1 MAPTSGNPDDE
12 TGSGAPDQTPPTG
25 AEDTGHDQRPAAR
38 DGARAGTSGPHGTP
52 PDVPTMP
59 QAHVSEVTAR
69 SISGGLAL
77 LLGLAGLIV
86 GIALLAVAAGSDS
99 GSTQGV
105 LVPVGI
111 VVIIAAVVAMRG
123 LNMVA
128 PGEARVV
135 QLFGRYRGTIR
146 TDGLRW
152 VNPLTTRRRVS
163 TRVRNNET
171 PVLKVNDAYGNPIE
185 LAAVVVWKVR
195 DTAQATFEVD
205 DFLEFVAT
213 QTEAAVRHI
222 AIEYPYDAHEQGD
235 LSLRGNAEEITEK
248 LVVELSARVRA
259 AGVQVVESRFTHLA
273 YAPEIASAMLQRQQA
288 GAVVAA
294 RREIVDG
301 AVGMVEAALRR
312 LRRLRQEDIVTLDEE
327 RQAAMVSNLLV
338 VLCGDRAAQP
348 IVNTGTLYQ

>member
-1 MAPTSGNPDDE
+1 MSTPSTSAPADLPDMPDMP
-12 TGSGAPDQTPPTG
+12 APRVR
-25 AEDTGHDQRPAAR
+25 ERAA
-38 DGARAGTSGPHGTP
+38 H
-52 PDVPTMP
+52 
-59 QAHVSEVTAR
+59 
-69 SISGGLAL
+69 SIGGGLAL
-77 LLGLAGLIV
+77 LLGLLGLLAGVGLVATGATLTSTGPKVALIV
-86 GIALLAVAAGSDS
+86 
-99 GSTQGV
+99 T
-105 LVPVGI
+105 GI
-111 VVIIAAVVAMRG
+111 VIAFAAFLAMCG

-152 VNPLTTRRRVS
+152 VNPLTTRSKIS
-163 TRVRNNET
+163 TRIRNHET
-171 PVLKVNDAYGNPIE
+171 AVLKVNDAYGNPIE
-185 LAAVVVWKVR
+185 LAAVVVWKVE

-222 AIEYPYDAHEQGD
+222 AIEYPYDAHDEDG

-248 LVVELSARVRA
+248 LAVELHARVEA
-259 AGVQVVESRFTHLA
+259 AGVHIIESRFTHLA

-294 RREIVDG
+294 RKLIVEG
-301 AVGMVEAALRR
+301 AVGMVEMALNRIT
-312 LRRLRQEDIVTLDEE
+312 EHDIVELDSE
-327 RQAAMVSNLLV
+327 RRAAMVSNLMV

-348 IVNTGTLYQ
+348 VLNTGTLYQ

>member
-1 MAPTSGNPDDE
+1 MSTPTTSAPSTSAPADLPDMPDMP
-12 TGSGAPDQTPPTG
+12 APRVR
-25 AEDTGHDQRPAAR
+25 ERAA
-38 DGARAGTSGPHGTP
+38 H
-52 PDVPTMP
+52 
-59 QAHVSEVTAR
+59 
-69 SISGGLAL
+69 SIGGGLAL
-77 LLGLAGLIV
+77 LLGLLGLLAGVGLVVTGATLASTGPKVALIV
-86 GIALLAVAAGSDS
+86 
-99 GSTQGV
+99 T
-105 LVPVGI
+105 GI
-111 VVIIAAVVAMRG
+111 VIAFAAFLAMCG

-152 VNPLTTRRRVS
+152 VNPLTTRSKIS
-163 TRVRNNET
+163 TRIRNHET
-171 PVLKVNDAYGNPIE
+171 AVLKVNDAYGNPIE
-185 LAAVVVWKVR
+185 LAAVVVWKVE

-222 AIEYPYDAHEQGD
+222 AIEYPYDAHDEDG

-248 LVVELSARVRA
+248 LAVELHARVEA
-259 AGVQVVESRFTHLA
+259 AGVHIIESRFTHLA

-294 RREIVDG
+294 RKLIVEG
-301 AVGMVEAALRR
+301 AVGMVEMALNRIT
-312 LRRLRQEDIVTLDEE
+312 EHDIVELDSE
-327 RQAAMVSNLLV
+327 RRAAMVSNLMV

-348 IVNTGTLYQ
+348 VLNTGTLYQ